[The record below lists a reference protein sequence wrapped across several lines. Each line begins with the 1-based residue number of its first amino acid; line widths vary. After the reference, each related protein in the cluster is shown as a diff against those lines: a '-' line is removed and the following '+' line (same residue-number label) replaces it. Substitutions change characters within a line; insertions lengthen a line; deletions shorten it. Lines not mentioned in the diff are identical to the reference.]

1 MPETEAPALLDNS
14 PGAPAIA
21 PGDNPLLED
30 WTAAGGVPPFF
41 RIRAEH
47 FLPAYAQALAEHAV
61 EVAAIAAERAPPTF
75 ANTIAA
81 LEMSG
86 RTLERIDNVF
96 SLLAG
101 ADTND
106 ALQKIERAIS
116 PQIARHWNQIR
127 ANAALFRRIDAVMA
141 TAEHSGLDAEQKRV
155 VERYHTRYRRAGAA
169 LSEAAKERIAE
180 IIERLAALGTTFSQ
194 NVLADEQA
202 FSLRLEGEA
211 ELAGLPGFI
220 RESLKSEASERGI
233 DGYAVTLS
241 RSTVEPFLQ
250 FSDRRDLREKVF
262 RGFVMRGDNDGPTD
276 NKAIIA
282 EMVRLRAERARL
294 LGYADFAHYRLD
306 DAMAKTP
313 AAARDLLGAVWRPA
327 RASALTDRD
336 AMQALIREDGGNFK
350 LEPWDWRYYAEK
362 LRRRVCDFDET
373 AIKPYLSLDRIIEA
387 AFYTAGR
394 LFGLNF
400 TPRPDVAVWHPDVR
414 AWRVTGSDGKEIGL
428 FFGDYFARASKRS
441 GAWMTAIRD
450 QQKLGGDITP
460 LIVNVCNFAKAPTG
474 EATLLSFDD
483 ARTLFHEFG
492 HALHGLLSSVTY
504 PIIAGTNVA
513 TDFVELPSQLF
524 EHWLEQP
531 ELLRRFA
538 LHYQAGTPIPEQLL
552 ARLVA
557 ARNFNKG
564 FATLEYIACAE
575 TDLDLHGLPPPN
587 PADSPLDAHAFEA
600 ASLARIGMPDEIVMR
615 HRPPHFAHIFAGGG
629 YAAGYYSYMWSEVLD
644 ADAFAA
650 FDESG
655 DIFDPATAK
664 RLRDCIYAAGG
675 RQDPAEAYKA
685 FRGRLPTADALL
697 RKRGFAAPA
706 AAVN

>member
-1 MPETEAPALLDNS
+1 MPQAPARLDNN
-14 PGAPAIA
+14 PAAPATA
-21 PGDNPLLED
+21 LGDNPLLED
-30 WTAAGGVPPFF
+30 WTAAGGVPPFL

-47 FLPAYAQALAEHAV
+47 FLPAYAYALAEHTA
-61 EVAAIAAERAPPTF
+61 EIAAIAGALEPPTF

-81 LEMSG
+81 LELSG

-101 ADTND
+101 AHTDD
-106 ALQKIERAIS
+106 ALMEVERAMA
-116 PQIARHWNQIR
+116 PQIARHWNQIHT
-127 ANAALFRRIDAVMA
+127 NAALYRRIDAVMRSA
-141 TAEHSGLDAEQKRV
+141 GRLGLNPEQARV
-155 VERYHTRYRRAGAA
+155 IERYHTSFHRAGAA
-169 LSEAAKERIAE
+169 LDETAKRRLGE
-180 IIERLAALGTTFSQ
+180 IMERLAALGTAFSQ

-202 FSLRLEGEA
+202 FMLRLEGEA
-211 ELAGLPGFI
+211 ELAGLPNSI
-220 RESLKSEASERGI
+220 REALQSEATERGV

-262 RGFVMRGDNDGPTD
+262 RGFVMRGDNGGSTD

-294 LGYADFAHYRLD
+294 LGYADFVHYRLD

-313 AAARDLLGAVWRPA
+313 AAVRDLLRAVWGPA
-327 RASALTDRD
+327 RARALLDRD
-336 AMQALIREDGGNFK
+336 AMQALIQEDGGNFK

-373 AIKPYLSLDRIIEA
+373 AVKPYLSLDRMIEA

-394 LFGLNF
+394 LFGLKF
-400 TPRPDVAVWHPDVR
+400 TPRPDAAAWHPDVR
-414 AWRVTGSDGKEIGL
+414 AWQVSGPDGKEIGL
-428 FFGDYFARASKRS
+428 FFGDYFARAPKRS
-441 GAWMTAIRD
+441 GAWMTSLRD
-450 QQKLGGDITP
+450 QHKLNGEITP
-460 LIVNVCNFAKAPTG
+460 LIVNVCNFAKAPAG
-474 EATLLSFDD
+474 EATLLSFED

-504 PIIAGTNVA
+504 PMIAGTNVA
-513 TDFVELPSQLF
+513 VDFVELPSQLF

-538 LHYQAGTPIPEQLL
+538 LHYQTGAPMPEQLL

-575 TDLDLHGLPPPN
+575 TDLDLHALAPPDPS
-587 PADSPLDAHAFEA
+587 DLPLDARAVEA

-615 HRPPHFAHIFAGGG
+615 HRLPHFAHLFGGGG

-650 FDESG
+650 FEETG
-655 DIFDPATAK
+655 DIFDSATAK
-664 RLRDCIYAAGG
+664 RLRDCVYAAGN
-675 RQDPAEAYKA
+675 RQNPAEAYKA

-706 AAVN
+706 TAVN

>member
-1 MPETEAPALLDNS
+1 MPKIEAPALLDNN
-14 PGAPAIA
+14 PDIPAIA
-21 PGDNPLLED
+21 PADNPLLED
-30 WTAAGGVPPFF
+30 WTGGAPPFS

-47 FLPAYAQALAEHAV
+47 FLPAYAQALAEHAA
-61 EVAAIAAERAPPTF
+61 EIAAIAAHLEPPTF

-81 LEMSG
+81 LELSG

-96 SLLAG
+96 QLLAG
-101 ADTND
+101 AHTDD
-106 ALQKIERAIS
+106 ALMEIERVMA
-116 PQIARHWNQIR
+116 PQIARHRNQIHT
-127 ANAALFRRIDAVMA
+127 NAALFRRIDAVMRSA
-141 TAEHSGLDAEQKRV
+141 DSLGLDAEQAQV
-155 VERYHTRYRRAGAA
+155 AERYHTKFRRSGAA
-169 LSEAAKERIAE
+169 LDDTAKRRLAE
-180 IIERLAALGTTFSQ
+180 IMERLAALGTAFSQ

-202 FSLRLEGEA
+202 FVLRLEGEA
-211 ELAGLPGFI
+211 ELAGLPDFI
-220 RESLKSEASERGI
+220 RESLQSEATERGI

-262 RGFVMRGDNDGPTD
+262 RGFVMRGDNSGSTD

-313 AAARDLLGAVWRPA
+313 AAVRNLLGTVWRPA
-327 RASALTDRD
+327 RLSALTDRD
-336 AMQALIREDGGNFK
+336 AMQALIQEDGGNFK

-373 AIKPYLSLDRIIEA
+373 AIKPYLSLDRMIEA

-400 TPRPDVAVWHPDVR
+400 TPRSDVVVWHPDVR
-414 AWRVTGSDGKEIGL
+414 AWQVSGSDGKEIGL

-441 GAWMTAIRD
+441 GAWMTSIRE
-450 QQKLGGDITP
+450 QQKLSGDVTP
-460 LIVNVCNFAKAPTG
+460 LVVNVCNFAKAPGG
-474 EATLLSFDD
+474 EATLLSFED

-504 PIIAGTNVA
+504 PMIAGTNVA

-524 EHWLEQP
+524 EHWLQQP
-531 ELLRRFA
+531 QLLRRFA
-538 LHYQAGTPIPEQLL
+538 LHCQTGAPMPEQLL

-575 TDLDLHGLPPPN
+575 TDLDLHALAPAN
-587 PADSPLDAHAFEA
+587 PGDAPFDARASEA
-600 ASLARIGMPDEIVMR
+600 ASLERIGMPNEIVMR
-615 HRPPHFAHIFAGGG
+615 HRLPHFAHLFSGGG

-650 FDESG
+650 FEEVG

-664 RLRDCIYAAGG
+664 RLRDCVYAAGG

-685 FRGRLPTADALL
+685 FRGRLPTAAALL
-697 RKRGFAAPA
+697 RKRGLAAA
-706 AAVN
+706 TAAVN